1 LLIMIIRLPFFNSN
15 ESNFSPS
22 TLRIGLVLGILLY
35 GGFGF
40 LDMFAMPSRHGSLW
54 IIRSIILSLIVISY
68 LLSFYKPFYHF
79 RKVFLLLLMSLGQF
93 GILIMIA
100 ISQPGDMAYFTYYAG
115 LILIILWSSFVFM
128 LSFYTAAYI
137 AISTIILYNLTALFF
152 QDYIS
157 SPKDSFEMTVLLNN
171 NFFLASAA
179 VLSIIGAYQLE
190 KKEKQIRKV
199 HNELKEEK
207 RQLERALEKAEESD
221 RLKSAFLAN
230 MSHEIRTPMN
240 GILGFA
246 ELLKKPDLSE
256 QKQQQFIGIIEKSG
270 ARMLNI
276 INDLIDISKV
286 EAGQM
291 ELVFSET
298 NINKQLEFLYNFFH
312 QEAHQ
317 KGLRLTGHN
326 SLNGKQ
332 IIINTDK
339 EKVYAILTNLIK
351 NAIKFTNKGSI
362 EFGFELI
369 DSNLQFFVRDTGIGI
384 SPGKQKAVFERFQQ
398 VDSSTS
404 SGYEGSGLGLTIAK
418 AYVELLGGRIWV
430 ESEEGKGTD
439 FYFTLPMGK

>member
-1 LLIMIIRLPFFNSN
+1 MKIQLPFFNSN

-40 LDMFAMPSRHGSLW
+40 LDVFAMPSRHGSLW
-54 IIRSIILSLIVISY
+54 IIRSVILSLIVFSY
-68 LLSFYKPFYHF
+68 FLSYYKPFYHF
-79 RKVFLLLLMSLGQF
+79 RKIFLLLLMSLGQF

-157 SPKDSFEMTVLLNN
+157 SPKGSYEMTVLLNN

-179 VLSIIGAYQLE
+179 LLSIIGAYQLE

-246 ELLKKPDLSE
+246 ELLKKPNLTDE
-256 QKQQQFIGIIEKSG
+256 KQQQFIGIIQKSG
-270 ARMLNI
+270 TRMLNI

-286 EAGQM
+286 ESGQM

-298 NINKQLEFLYNFFH
+298 NVNKQLEFLYNFFH
-312 QEAHQ
+312 QEAQQ
-317 KGLRLTGHN
+317 KGLRLTGHF
-326 SLNGKQ
+326 SINGTQ
-332 IIINTDK
+332 VIIITDK

-362 EFGFELI
+362 EFGFDLH
-369 DSNLQFFVRDTGIGI
+369 DSDLKFYVKDTGIGI
-384 SPGKQKAVFERFQQ
+384 SPEKQKAVFERFHQ

-418 AYVELLGGRIWV
+418 AYVELLGGKIWV

-439 FYFTLPMGK
+439 FYFTLPMRD